1 MDPSP
6 GAHDEDRWAL
16 DASQQR
22 ALSLFETGGNV
33 ALLGR
38 AGCGKSVVMR
48 RMVSKAIEKHGR
60 EAVAV
65 TALSGSAAQILSG
78 QTLHSLFGMD
88 TRPLSRE
95 AWLRETLRRPEVCR
109 RLSRLRVLFIDEV
122 CTVPSSLFSRLGYV
136 MRRVAPPHM
145 QHLPFAGCQ
154 LVCTIDI
161 HSPAFRL
168 RLSSAGGL
176 LGSRW
181 PLMHCPLTEALLIT
195 AIS

>member
-6 GAHDEDRWAL
+6 GVLDGVRWAL

-22 ALSLFETGGNV
+22 ALSLFETGANV

-38 AGCGKSVVMR
+38 AGCGKSVLMR
-48 RMVSKAIEKHGR
+48 RMVSMAIEKHGR
-60 EAVAV
+60 EAVTV

-95 AWLRETLRRPEVCR
+95 AWLRETLRCPEVCG
-109 RLSRLRVLFIDEV
+109 RLSRLRVLFIDEI

-136 MRRVAPPHM
+136 MRRIAPPHM
-145 QHLPFAGCQ
+145 QHLPFSGCH
-154 LVCTIDI
+154 LVCTLDF
-161 HSPAFRL
+161 HLPAFRL
-168 RLSSAGGL
+168 RLSSSSGH

-181 PLMHCPLTEALLIT
+181 PPRHGPLTEALFMTDI
-195 AIS
+195 I

>member
-6 GAHDEDRWAL
+6 GAHDEDRWSL

-22 ALSLFETGGNV
+22 ALSLFETGANV

-38 AGCGKSVVMR
+38 AGCGKSSVMR
-48 RMVSKAIEKHGR
+48 RMVSKATEKHGR

-109 RLSRLRVLFIDEV
+109 RLSRLRVLFIDEI
-122 CTVPSSLFSRLGYV
+122 CTVPSSLFSRLGYF

-161 HSPAFRL
+161 LSPAFRL
-168 RLSSAGGL
+168 HLSSAGGL

-181 PLMHCPLTEALLIT
+181 LLRHCSLTKALLMT
-195 AIS
+195 AIA